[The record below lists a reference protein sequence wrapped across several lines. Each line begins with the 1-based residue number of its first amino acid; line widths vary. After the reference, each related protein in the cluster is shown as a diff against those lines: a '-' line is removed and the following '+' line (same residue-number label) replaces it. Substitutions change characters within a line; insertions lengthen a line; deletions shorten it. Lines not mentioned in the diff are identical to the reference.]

1 VILLALD
8 TCDSRGSLAVL
19 RDDEVLKS
27 IAHEGSSDYSSWV
40 LPTADEA
47 LRAAGLGIRDVE
59 VFAAATGP
67 GSFTGVR
74 IGLATVKAWSEAYG
88 RGIAGVS
95 RLKAM
100 ARQASGAGAYVAAF
114 ADAHRDQVFGAL
126 FRREGAALTPV
137 ESEMLAA
144 PAEFLDWVKQRSAN
158 GQVSW
163 ISMDPEKVTTE
174 DSWGSRAE
182 AGESV
187 EMSTNV
193 LAPAI
198 GRIGRMR
205 ALEGRLTDALGL
217 DAEYLR
223 RPDAEVFW
231 KGGRAVAMEIG
242 KTHAVKSVRR
252 FRPEDVDAVAAIGK
266 DAPEAATWSRES
278 YSKFAVE
285 NGSLALVLETNGR
298 ISGFLLGRRVGD
310 QAEVLN
316 LAVGSS
322 DRRKGEGT
330 ALLVAAFVEF
340 ALRSVGSVYLEVRES
355 NTGAIAFYEK
365 HGFAKTGLRRG
376 YYREPDEGAVT
387 MGKKLTG

>member
-19 RDDEVLKS
+19 RDDEVLKA
-27 IAHEGSSDYSSWV
+27 IPHEGQSDYSSWV
-40 LPTADEA
+40 LPTVDEA
-47 LRAAGLGIRDVE
+47 LRATGLGIRDVE

-100 ARQASGAGAYVAAF
+100 ARQASGDGAYVAAF

-126 FRREGAALTPV
+126 FRREGGTLAPV

-158 GQVSW
+158 GPVSW
-163 ISMDPEKVTTE
+163 ISMDPEKVTSE
-174 DSWGSRAE
+174 DSWRSRAE

-198 GRIGRMR
+198 GRIGRTR

-231 KGGRAVAMEIG
+231 KGGRAVGTEIG

-266 DAPEAATWSRES
+266 EAPEAATWSKES
-278 YSKFAVE
+278 YGKFAE
-285 NGSLALVLETNGR
+285 EHGSLALVLETNRR

-316 LAVGSS
+316 LAVASR

-340 ALRSVGSVYLEVRES
+340 ALRSVRSVYLEVRES

-376 YYREPDEGAVT
+376 YYREPAEGAVT
-387 MGKKLTG
+387 MEKKLTC

>member
-19 RDDEVLKS
+19 RDDEVLKAV
-27 IAHEGSSDYSSWV
+27 AHEGTSDYSSWV

-47 LRAAGLGIRDVE
+47 LRATGVGIRDVE

-74 IGLATVKAWSEAYG
+74 IALTTVKAWSEVYG
-88 RGIAGVS
+88 KGIAGVS
-95 RLKAM
+95 RLEAM

-144 PAEFLDWVKQRSAN
+144 PAEFLNWVKQRSAN
-158 GQVSW
+158 EPVSW
-163 ISMDPEKVTTE
+163 ISMDPQKVTAE
-174 DSWGSRAE
+174 DSWRPRAE
-182 AGESV
+182 AGESM

-217 DAEYLR
+217 DAEYVR

-231 KGGRAVAMEIG
+231 KGG
-242 KTHAVKSVRR
+242 
-252 FRPEDVDAVAAIGK
+252 P
-266 DAPEAATWSRES
+266 
-278 YSKFAVE
+278 
-285 NGSLALVLETNGR
+285 GR
-298 ISGFLLGRRVGD
+298 G
-310 QAEVLN
+310 N
-316 LAVGSS
+316 
-322 DRRKGEGT
+322 
-330 ALLVAAFVEF
+330 
-340 ALRSVGSVYLEVRES
+340 
-355 NTGAIAFYEK
+355 
-365 HGFAKTGLRRG
+365 
-376 YYREPDEGAVT
+376 
-387 MGKKLTG
+387 

>member
-19 RDDEVLKS
+19 RDDEVLKAV
-27 IAHEGSSDYSSWV
+27 AHEGTSDYSSWV

-47 LRAAGLGIRDVE
+47 LRATGVGIRDVE

-74 IGLATVKAWSEAYG
+74 IALTTVKAWSEVYG
-88 RGIAGVS
+88 KGIAGVS
-95 RLKAM
+95 RLEAM

-144 PAEFLDWVKQRSAN
+144 PAEFLNWVKQRSAN
-158 GQVSW
+158 EPVSW
-163 ISMDPEKVTTE
+163 ISMDPQKVTTE
-174 DSWGSRAE
+174 DSWRPRAE
-182 AGESV
+182 AGESM

-217 DAEYLR
+217 DAEYVR

-231 KGGRAVAMEIG
+231 KGG
-242 KTHAVKSVRR
+242 
-252 FRPEDVDAVAAIGK
+252 P
-266 DAPEAATWSRES
+266 
-278 YSKFAVE
+278 
-285 NGSLALVLETNGR
+285 GR
-298 ISGFLLGRRVGD
+298 G
-310 QAEVLN
+310 N
-316 LAVGSS
+316 
-322 DRRKGEGT
+322 
-330 ALLVAAFVEF
+330 
-340 ALRSVGSVYLEVRES
+340 
-355 NTGAIAFYEK
+355 
-365 HGFAKTGLRRG
+365 
-376 YYREPDEGAVT
+376 
-387 MGKKLTG
+387 